1 MSKRIFIT
9 ATNTDVGKTYTT
21 TKLME
26 AFTKMGLRVG
36 VYKPIE
42 TGVNGIPADGSLLL
56 KHAQALNPQL
66 KNIRINDIV
75 TLSLPLPAAPY
86 VANKGKKIDLTHF
99 DRALEKIEALCDI
112 VLIEG
117 AGGLMVPVDEDLM
130 MIDFPDYFK
139 AVTLLVTH
147 CKLGCINDTLL
158 SLNALE
164 NACIPHLWALNCREG
179 DETFSQV
186 SLPYFK
192 HAFDPLYVIAQ
203 DSTALAQALLDK
215 INQQNPQEKECV
227 I

>member
-21 TKLME
+21 IKLME

-56 KHAQALNPQL
+56 KHAQILNPHL
-66 KNIRINDIV
+66 KNIRINDVV

-86 VANKGKKIDLTHF
+86 VANKRKKINLEHF

-117 AGGLMVPVDEDLM
+117 AGGLMVPVDEELM
-130 MIDFPDYFK
+130 MVDFPHHFK

-147 CKLGCINDTLL
+147 CRLGCINDTLL
-158 SLNALE
+158 SLKLLDDSAL
-164 NACIPHLWALNCREG
+164 PHLWASNCRA
-179 DETFSQV
+179 DDDTFAQV

-192 HAFDPLYVIAQ
+192 NKYETLHFIGHDN
-203 DSTALAQALLDK
+203 TALAQALLDK
-215 INQQNPQEKECV
+215 INQENFQGT
-227 I
+227 

>member
-9 ATNTDVGKTYTT
+9 ATNTDIGKTYTT
-21 TKLME
+21 IKLME

-42 TGVNGIPADGSLLL
+42 TGVNGIPPDGNLLL
-56 KHAQALNPQL
+56 KNAQILNPQL
-66 KNIRINDIV
+66 KNMRINDVV

-86 VANKGKKIDLTHF
+86 VANKVKKINLRDF
-99 DRALEKIEALCDI
+99 ECALEKIEALCDI

-117 AGGLMVPVDEDLM
+117 AGGLMVPVDEELM
-130 MIDFPDYFK
+130 MIDFPEYFN

-147 CKLGCINDTLL
+147 CRLGCINDTLL

-164 NACIPHLWALNCREG
+164 NARIPHLWALNCRTG
-179 DETFSQV
+179 DESFAQV

-192 HAFDPLYVIAQ
+192 NKFDPLFIIGH
-203 DSTALAQALLDK
+203 DNTALAQALLDK
-215 INQQNPQEKECV
+215 INQEN
-227 I
+227 